1 MFVDRV
7 VRYIGQ
13 YYMELEGL
21 DAIVFT
27 AGIGENADDLRSE
40 IIKRL
45 NFMGIKM
52 NEEQN
57 KQRDDEMIISTD
69 DSSVKVL
76 KVATDE
82 EIMIARDVET
92 LKNEK

>member
-1 MFVDRV
+1 
-7 VRYIGQ
+7 
-13 YYMELEGL
+13 
-21 DAIVFT
+21 
-27 AGIGENADDLRSE
+27 
-40 IIKRL
+40 
-45 NFMGIKM
+45 
-52 NEEQN
+52 
-57 KQRDDEMIISTD
+57 MIISTD

>member
-1 MFVDRV
+1 M
-7 VRYIGQ
+7 
-13 YYMELEGL
+13 
-21 DAIVFT
+21 
-27 AGIGENADDLRSE
+27 
-40 IIKRL
+40 

-69 DSSVKVL
+69 DSAVKVL

-82 EIMIARDVET
+82 EIMIARDVEL
-92 LKNEK
+92 LKNNK

>member
-1 MFVDRV
+1 MNGV
-7 VRYIGQ
+7 
-13 YYMELEGL
+13 

-40 IIKRL
+40 IISRL

-69 DSSVKVL
+69 DSAVKVL

-82 EIMIARDVET
+82 EIMIARDVEL
-92 LKNEK
+92 LKNNK